1 MKNSLKK
8 RGQKFIKHFSRF
20 SQRASE
26 EGKQHLKENFFYRF
40 SHIRN
45 IRLLILEWI
54 LLIITLIMFAT
65 TQAFWFTN
73 SYSEN
78 AFVEGG
84 IYTEATLGKITSMNP
99 LFAITSSEK
108 VLSKILFATLTTIDY
123 SGHPGLGLAQSII
136 PSENGKVW
144 TVKLRDHLKWS
155 DGEPLTNAD
164 VLFTINLIK
173 NPNVNSIYKSN
184 FSNIEITESPE
195 GKIIFQLPTPYNN
208 FMSVLDFPI
217 IPKHILGQ
225 INPEVLIEHEFS
237 TQPIGSGAFCFNAS
251 QTITP
256 DGEKIIYLSAN
267 PFYYKGKPLIAS
279 FAIHNYLK
287 KSQIITAL
295 NTGTITATAEL
306 SPKDA
311 PNLPHKQIYEKS
323 SNLNYG
329 VFAFFNTTKTPLN
342 HIALRSAIR
351 QGIDVSYI
359 RSLIPNTNPID
370 YPLLPSQATLSTY
383 PPLPTHDVNASVQT
397 ITNQF
402 GTPTLSV
409 VTANTGYLPTVA
421 QAFVE
426 SLRQLNINAEL
437 NTYEEDQD
445 FINNVINKRNY
456 DILIYEIELGANY
469 DLFPYYHSSQITAP
483 GLNLSNYTNVL
494 VDDLLLG
501 ARQTLN
507 PTLRT
512 KKYESFLKYWV
523 ADIPAI
529 GLYQS
534 NLTYFYNKNIRT
546 FSDNIHLSTPLDRF
560 SDLTSWGVTKKTKN
574 RTP

>member
-26 EGKQHLKENFFYRF
+26 ERKQHLKENFFYRF

-54 LLIITLIMFAT
+54 LLIIALIMFAT

-225 INPEVLIEHEFS
+225 INPKVLIEHEFS
-237 TQPIGSGAFCFNAS
+237 TQPVGSGAFCFNAS

-287 KSQIITAL
+287 KSQI
-295 NTGTITATAEL
+295 
-306 SPKDA
+306 SP
-311 PNLPHKQIYEKS
+311 PLILEPS
-323 SNLNYG
+323 PPPLNYLQ
-329 VFAFFNTTKTPLN
+329 KTP
-342 HIALRSAIR
+342 
-351 QGIDVSYI
+351 
-359 RSLIPNTNPID
+359 
-370 YPLLPSQATLSTY
+370 
-383 PPLPTHDVNASVQT
+383 PT
-397 ITNQF
+397 F
-402 GTPTLSV
+402 P
-409 VTANTGYLPTVA
+409 
-421 QAFVE
+421 
-426 SLRQLNINAEL
+426 
-437 NTYEEDQD
+437 
-445 FINNVINKRNY
+445 INKFMRKVP
-456 DILIYEIELGANY
+456 I
-469 DLFPYYHSSQITAP
+469 
-483 GLNLSNYTNVL
+483 
-494 VDDLLLG
+494 
-501 ARQTLN
+501 
-507 PTLRT
+507 
-512 KKYESFLKYWV
+512 
-523 ADIPAI
+523 
-529 GLYQS
+529 
-534 NLTYFYNKNIRT
+534 
-546 FSDNIHLSTPLDRF
+546 
-560 SDLTSWGVTKKTKN
+560 
-574 RTP
+574 